1 MTWYRIPA
9 TLDGRPHPHVY
20 FAPPTTPSRAP
31 PSPGA
36 RYARLDPDLDPDAV
50 VLGLD
55 LSAAE
60 DMTVFAFR
68 CASGKWRPA

>member
-1 MTWYRIPA
+1 MIDRYPVRVTDGGRITIA
-9 TLDGRPHPHVY
+9 ALI
-20 FAPPTTPSRAP
+20 PPTTPSRAP
-31 PSPGA
+31 PSPAA

-68 CASGKWRPA
+68 CAGGKWRPA